1 MFLYFLPCAY
11 SKASVT
17 LEPRVSPPCDQ
28 FMPLISSLV
37 GGTAL
42 VQKEVLQGRGW
53 TSDPG
58 DPSAAKVKKGLT
70 F

>member
-1 MFLYFLPCAY
+1 
-11 SKASVT
+11 
-17 LEPRVSPPCDQ
+17 
-28 FMPLISSLV
+28 MPLISSLV